1 MFQARFLGGE
11 VIHRAAG
18 VSEAVGLAGR
28 EEAGQTEKM
37 FHQLISNMEQQL
49 LGMDKMLAGVV
60 VDHQLA
66 NMKQVEAEAEV
77 PVALKRDCLPKRF

>member
-1 MFQARFLGGE
+1 MLQARFLRGE
-11 VIHRAAG
+11 EIHMAAG
-18 VSEAVGLAGR
+18 VSGAVGRLAGR
-28 EEAGQTEKM
+28 EGAGQTEKM
-37 FHQLISNMEQQL
+37 FDQQQL

-77 PVALKRDCLPKRF
+77 PVAMKRDCPPKGF

>member
-1 MFQARFLGGE
+1 MLQARFLRGE
-11 VIHRAAG
+11 EIHRAAG
-18 VSEAVGLAGR
+18 VSGAVGRLAGR
-28 EEAGQTEKM
+28 EGAGQTEKM
-37 FHQLISNMEQQL
+37 FDQQQL

-77 PVALKRDCLPKRF
+77 PVAMKRDCPPKRF

>member
-1 MFQARFLGGE
+1 MLQARFLRGE
-11 VIHRAAG
+11 EIHRAAG
-18 VSEAVGLAGR
+18 VSGAVGRLAGR
-28 EEAGQTEKM
+28 EGAGQTEKM
-37 FHQLISNMEQQL
+37 FDQQQL

-77 PVALKRDCLPKRF
+77 PVALKRDCPPKRF

>member
-1 MFQARFLGGE
+1 M
-11 VIHRAAG
+11 
-18 VSEAVGLAGR
+18 AGR
-28 EEAGQTEKM
+28 EGAGQTEKM
-37 FHQLISNMEQQL
+37 FDQQQL

-77 PVALKRDCLPKRF
+77 PVALKRDCPPKRF

>member
-1 MFQARFLGGE
+1 
-11 VIHRAAG
+11 
-18 VSEAVGLAGR
+18 
-28 EEAGQTEKM
+28 M